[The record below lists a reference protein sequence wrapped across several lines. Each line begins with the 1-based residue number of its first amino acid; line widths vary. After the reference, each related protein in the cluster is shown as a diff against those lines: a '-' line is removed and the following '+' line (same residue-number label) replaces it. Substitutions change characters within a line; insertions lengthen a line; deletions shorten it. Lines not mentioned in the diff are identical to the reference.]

1 MILYIILVGIIIGL
15 LVYIIREKKEISN
28 ICKQIESN
36 HKEYKNIHT
45 KALNDSLERLVKA
58 INTIYDNAQ
67 EVRAHNESIE
77 EELRRSI
84 ANISHDLR
92 TPLTS
97 IRGYLQLIEEDAL
110 TDEERRNYIAIAQRR
125 AENLQELI
133 TSFYELSRLDN
144 NEFKFDMKKVN
155 LKTLLSNNIALFY
168 NDFINAHIEPEVNI
182 DDNIDD
188 IISDEKAVNRI
199 FSNLIGNIIKHSIKD
214 AKIELFQQDSYIITR
229 FINYAPNLTEQ
240 DVNNAFERFYT
251 ADKSRSD
258 KNTGLGL
265 AITKELT
272 ERLGNTISCE
282 LISNN
287 MVIEIRW
294 NKNNF
299 S

>member
-1 MILYIILVGIIIGL
+1 MVLYIILVGIIIGL
-15 LVYIIREKKEISN
+15 LIYIIREKNEISN

-36 HKEYKNIHT
+36 QKEYKNIHT
-45 KALNDSLERLVKA
+45 RALNDSLERLVA
-58 INTIYDNAQ
+58 DINTIYDNAQ
-67 EVRAHNESIE
+67 EVRARNESID

-97 IRGYLQLIEEDAL
+97 IRGYLQLIKEDTL
-110 TDEERRNYIAIAQRR
+110 TEEERRNYISIAERR

-144 NEFKFDMKKVN
+144 NEFKFDMKKLN
-155 LKTLLSNNIALFY
+155 LKTLLCNNIALFY
-168 NDFINAHIEPEVNI
+168 NDFINANIEPEVKI

-188 IISDEKAVNRI
+188 IISDERAINRI
-199 FSNLIGNIIKHSIKD
+199 FSNLIGNIIKHSTKD
-214 AKIELFQQDSYIITR
+214 AKIELIQEESCIITR
-229 FINYAPNLTEQ
+229 FINYAPNLTEE
-240 DVNNAFERFYT
+240 DANNAFMRFYT

-272 ERLGNTISCE
+272 ERLGNTIRCE
-282 LISNN
+282 LVSDN

-299 S
+299 